1 MESHEENFFTL
12 KAKDLMTTNPKTIKS
27 NEKLTQASELM
38 NDNMINALIVVNETD
53 KLVGIVHR
61 HNLAI

>member
-27 NEKLTQASELM
+27 NKKLTQAIELM
-38 NDNMINALIVVNETD
+38 NDNMINALIVVNDTD

-61 HNLAI
+61 HNLGI